1 MLYIRMETGEK
12 YKSRKQ
18 KMRHEKSEG
27 KRERMSE
34 YGKRKK
40 CK

>member
-1 MLYIRMETGEK
+1 MEGGEKSGEK

-18 KMRHEKSEG
+18 KMRHEKNES
-27 KRERMSE
+27 KRERMME
-34 YGKRKK
+34 YGKRKS